1 MVLPVFRDEVDG
13 GVDRADDEGKLG
25 KNCEASKTNE
35 GQASA
40 GFDGVVFHGAA

>member
-13 GVDRADDEGKLG
+13 GIDTADDEGKLG
-25 KNCEASKTNE
+25 EDKGAANAE
-35 GQASA
+35 GGYGCA